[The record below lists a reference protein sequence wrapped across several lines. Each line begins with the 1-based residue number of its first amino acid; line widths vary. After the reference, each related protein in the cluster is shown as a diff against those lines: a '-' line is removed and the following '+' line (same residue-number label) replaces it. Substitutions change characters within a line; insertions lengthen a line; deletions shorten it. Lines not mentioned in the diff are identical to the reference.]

1 MGFAVIIVATRR
13 RFGMAEN
20 ATFGGE
26 LRRLRRDAGVSLATL
41 AQRVHYS
48 KGYLSKV
55 ENGTSLPNP
64 SLAALCDEVL
74 ETGGTLTALLSDAG
88 GRRRATRSDGST
100 RTSFGL
106 PAVTSHFTGR
116 AAEVATVLAALRGD
130 AGTCVLTGMAGV
142 GKTALAV
149 WCGRRVE
156 AAYPDGVLFM
166 DLHGHTP
173 DVPPVPPSEALDRLL
188 RLLGVPG
195 EAVPPD
201 VDDRAGMYRD
211 RLRGR
216 SVLVVLD
223 NAESAR
229 QVLPLLPAEEK
240 CRVLVTSR
248 HRLAA
253 LDDAHHVPLGLLSR
267 EDGAALLRSLLR
279 DRADHE
285 DALEDALQDVVD
297 LCGRL
302 PLAIRVAAAR
312 LLANPSWRLADLG
325 TRLGAE
331 ADRLSELDDG
341 ERSVAAAFRVSVS
354 TMPAEQRTLLGLL
367 TAHPGADFDLHAAAV
382 LADLPLPATER
393 LLAKLRD
400 GHLIFQS
407 ASGRYHWHDLLRS
420 FAATEIAAGADP
432 AAVTR
437 LVETELR
444 AAEAADRLLAPT
456 RYRRDVTFT
465 GPPGPV
471 RTFADTDAAVAWFR
485 VEWQNLVALCRVAF
499 EQGAQVYCWQLAFS
513 LRSFFFLAKLWDPWI
528 ESQKIALAAAVASG
542 DVWAQAVT
550 LNNLGVATIDRGDLA
565 GAEEYYLQA
574 LARFRELDDRHG
586 VTTALANYAWVEH
599 YRGEHRS
606 ALANLAVALDFYRA
620 EGAARNAAITLRG
633 MALVETAIG
642 ETGAAV
648 THAGEALATFAAM
661 GLDLDITM
669 THNCLGWAHFRGGRL
684 AAAEESYLAALESC
698 ERSGSAFEAVRAETG
713 LGNVACADGRS
724 ADAEARWAA
733 AAERGIVL
741 DPVMVAEER
750 ARREI
755 T

>member
-1 MGFAVIIVATRR
+1 
-13 RFGMAEN
+13 MAEN

-26 LRRLRRDAGVSLATL
+26 LRRRRQDAGVSLSTL

-55 ENGTSLPNP
+55 ENGSSQPNP

-74 ETGGTLTALLSDAG
+74 ETGGALTALLSDAG

-106 PAVTSHFTGR
+106 PPVTSHFTGR

-130 AGTCVLTGMAGV
+130 AGTCVVTGMAGV

-173 DVPPVPPSEALDRLL
+173 DVPPVPPEEALDRLL

-216 SVLVVLD
+216 AVLVVLD

-253 LDDAHHVPLGLLSR
+253 LDDAHHVPLGLLSA
-267 EDGAALLRSLLR
+267 DGGAELLRSLLR
-279 DRADHE
+279 ERADDE
-285 DALEDALQDVVD
+285 DALADVVD

-312 LLANPSWRLADLG
+312 LLTNPFWRLADLAA
-325 TRLGAE
+325 RLGAE
-331 ADRLSELDDG
+331 TDRLSELDDG
-341 ERSVAAAFRVSVS
+341 ERSVAAAFRVSVAA
-354 TMPAEQRTLLGLL
+354 MPTDQRTLLGLL
-367 TAHPGADFDLHAAAV
+367 TAHPGADLDLHAAAV
-382 LADLPLPATER
+382 LAGLPVLATER

-420 FAATEIAAGADP
+420 FAATEVAAEVDP
-432 AAVTR
+432 EVRSAAVAR

-456 RYRRDVTFT
+456 RYRRDVTFA
-465 GPPGPV
+465 GQEGPV
-471 RTFADTDAAVAWFR
+471 RTFADVDAAIDWFR
-485 VEWQNLVALCRVAF
+485 VEWRNLVALCRVAY
-499 EQGAQVYCWQLAFS
+499 ELGSHVYCWQLAFS

-528 ESQKIALAAAVASG
+528 DSQRIALDAAVASG

-550 LNNLGVATIDRGDLA
+550 LNNLGVATIDRGDLS
-565 GAEEYYLQA
+565 GAEEYYRQA
-574 LARFRELDDRHG
+574 LDRFRELDDRHG
-586 VTTALANYAWVEH
+586 VNTALANYAWVEH
-599 YRGEHRS
+599 YRGDHRS
-606 ALANLAVALDFYRA
+606 ALSNLGVALAFYRA

-633 MALVETAIG
+633 MALVETEIGSQDAAI
-642 ETGAAV
+642 
-648 THAGEALATFAAM
+648 THAGEALAAFVAM

-669 THNCLGWAHFRGGRL
+669 THNCLGWAHFRAGRL
-684 AAAEESYLAALESC
+684 EAAHTSYLAALESC
-698 ERSGSAFEAVRAETG
+698 ERSGSTFEAARAETG
-713 LGNVACADGRS
+713 IGNVAFVAGRT
-724 ADAEARWAA
+724 ADAEVRWAA
-733 AAERGIVL
+733 AAEQGIVL

>member
-1 MGFAVIIVATRR
+1 
-13 RFGMAEN
+13 MAEN

-26 LRRLRRDAGVSLATL
+26 LRRLRRDAGVSLAAL
-41 AQRVHYS
+41 AERVHYS

-55 ENGTSLPNP
+55 ENGSSLPNP

-74 ETGGTLTALLSDAG
+74 ATGGALTALLADAG
-88 GRRRATRSDGST
+88 GRRRATRSDGT

-116 AAEVATVLAALRGD
+116 AAEVATVLAALRTD
-130 AGTCVLTGMAGV
+130 AATCVVTGMAGV

-173 DVPPVPPSEALDRLL
+173 DVPPVPPAEALDRLL

-195 EAVPPD
+195 EAVPPN

-216 SVLVVLD
+216 AVLVVLD

-229 QVLPLLPAEEK
+229 QVLPLLPAEAK

-253 LDDAHHVPLGLLSR
+253 LDDAHHVPLGLLSAG
-267 EDGAALLRSLLR
+267 DGAELLRSLLHS
-279 DRADHE
+279 RADASAE
-285 DALEDALQDVVD
+285 DAALAEVVE

-312 LLANPSWRLADLG
+312 LLANPAWRLADLG
-325 TRLGAE
+325 DRLGAE
-331 ADRLSELDDG
+331 ADRLLELDDG
-341 ERSVAAAFRVSVS
+341 ERSVAAAFRVSVAA
-354 TMPAEQRTLLGLL
+354 MPAEQRTLLGLL
-367 TAHPGADFDLHAAAV
+367 TVHPGADLDPHAAAV
-382 LADLPLPATER
+382 LADLPVLATER

-407 ASGRYHWHDLLRS
+407 ASGRYHWHDLLRG
-420 FAATEIAAGADP
+420 FAATEVAAEVD
-432 AAVTR
+432 AAVRTAALTR
-437 LVETELR
+437 LVESELR

-456 RYRRDVTFT
+456 RYRRDVTIT
-465 GPPGPV
+465 GEPGPA
-471 RTFADTDAAVAWFR
+471 RAFADTDAALAWFR
-485 VEWQNLVALCRVAF
+485 AEWRNLVALCRAAS
-499 EQGAQVYCWQLAFS
+499 ELGAHVYSWQLAFS

-528 ESQKIALAAAVASG
+528 ESQRIALGAAVAAG

-550 LNNLGVATIDRGDLA
+550 LNNLGVATIDRGDLT
-565 GAEEYYLQA
+565 GAEEYYRQA
-574 LARFRELDDRHG
+574 LAGFRELGDRHG

-599 YRGEHRS
+599 YRGAHRS
-606 ALANLAVALDFYRA
+606 AVANLRTALDFYLA

-633 MALVETAIG
+633 MALVETAVG
-642 ETGAAV
+642 EPDTAV
-648 THAGEALATFAAM
+648 THAGEALATFVAM
-661 GLDLDITM
+661 GLDLDVTM
-669 THNCLGWAHFRGGRL
+669 THNCLGWAHFRAGRL
-684 AAAEESYLAALESC
+684 AAAEESYLAALDSC
-698 ERSGSAFEAVRAETG
+698 ARSGSTFEAARAEIG
-713 LGNVACADGRS
+713 LGNVAFAAGRTE
-724 ADAEARWAA
+724 DAEARWAA
-733 AAERGIVL
+733 AAEQGVVL